1 MYDIIN
7 VLDNRTINKGV
18 VLSLNTNSTNKLI
31 EILELK
37 QIKFDKGEKAL
48 FRKYSYYQVVNAYK
62 NLFVQD
68 IEYIDTIRDNILQ
81 NKNIDFYRS
90 IFKIKPDIKTEQLY
104 EKICDKICEKY
115 GLKSNSLK
123 EKEENI
129 KQIQYHLHKYN
140 STTKYGDFV
149 RMYKFEHE
157 LRLMLLKYTL
167 IIEESMKNI
176 FISYL
181 NDNNAKADYLVN
193 MHNYNTSSIR
203 NKAFDT
209 MKLIIGKYDNTK
221 SKPIK
226 RKREQ
231 NLTVPYWII
240 INELAMN
247 QTYYAIAN
255 LREEDSRNIFIN
267 CTNFFT
273 NLNITKDKKG
283 KSDKIKEKEESQI
296 NTFKTILC
304 YLGEFRNMLAHNQP
318 IYCYNIDSFDITKRY
333 PFEYELPK
341 VNKNK
346 KSAAGNPIPKYK
358 QQINL
363 NAKLMQN
370 LSDYFG
376 EDNFNRNNY
385 TNLNLSK
392 IIYIIYK
399 ILKNIDRNTNFY
411 NELKSIFVKYNVL
424 LNEKHIE
431 IENPEAYI
439 DLLNEIKKL
448 DDFSFDSKDIISKIE
463 SKKAYKKIFND
474 KNSKFNA
481 IKNLIIKKSNRIKI
495 STIESKYK
503 PFLESKRY
511 TQFTGIDEKFFTKI
525 L

>member
-1 MYDIIN
+1 M
-7 VLDNRTINKGV
+7 
-18 VLSLNTNSTNKLI
+18 NTNSTNKLI
-31 EILELK
+31 EILERK
-37 QIKFDKGEKAL
+37 QIKFEKGEKAL

-62 NLFVQD
+62 SLFIQD
-68 IEYIDTIRDNILQ
+68 IEQIDIIRNNILQ
-81 NKNIDFYRS
+81 NKDIEFYRKS
-90 IFKIKPDIKTEQLY
+90 FKIKPEVKNEELY

-115 GLKSNSLK
+115 GLKANSLE

-129 KQIQYHLHKYN
+129 KHIQYHLHKYN
-140 STTKYGDFV
+140 NTTKYGDFV

-157 LRLMLLKYTL
+157 LRLMLLKYIL

-193 MHNYNTSSIR
+193 MNNYNTSSIK

-273 NLNITKDKKG
+273 QLNITKDKKG
-283 KSDKIKEKEESQI
+283 KTESVRKKEDSQI
-296 NTFKTILC
+296 NTFKTILY

-318 IYCYNIDSFDITKRY
+318 IYCYNVESFDITKRY

-341 VNKNK
+341 VKLNKRYPD
-346 KSAAGNPIPKYK
+346 GNVIPKFK
-358 QQINL
+358 QQISL
-363 NAKLMQN
+363 NATLMQN
-370 LSDYFG
+370 LADYFG
-376 EDNFNRNNY
+376 KDEFNKNNY

-399 ILKNIDRNTNFY
+399 ILKNIDKNTNFY
-411 NELKSIFVKYNVL
+411 QELKNIFVKYNIII
-424 LNEKHIE
+424 NEKSLD
-431 IENPEAYI
+431 IENVENYME
-439 DLLNEIKKL
+439 LLEIIKKFEKL
-448 DDFSFDSKDIISKIE
+448 DLNCEDIISKIE
-463 SKKAYKKIFND
+463 NNNAYKQELNGKFKGIREIRKKMMQKTNKINV
-474 KNSKFNA
+474 K
-481 IKNLIIKKSNRIKI
+481 IKQ
-495 STIESKYK
+495 SKYK
-503 PFLESKRY
+503 PFLMSKRY
-511 TQFTGIDEKFFTKI
+511 TQFTGIDEKFFNSV
-525 L
+525 LE

>member
-1 MYDIIN
+1 M
-7 VLDNRTINKGV
+7 
-18 VLSLNTNSTNKLI
+18 NTNSTNKLI
-31 EILELK
+31 ETLELK

-48 FRKYSYYQVVNAYK
+48 FKKYSYYQVVNAYK
-62 NLFVQD
+62 NLFVKD

-81 NKNIDFYRS
+81 NRNIDFYRK
-90 IFKIKPDIKTEQLY
+90 IFKIKPEVKTEQLY
-104 EKICDKICEKY
+104 EKICDRICEKY

-129 KQIQYHLHKYN
+129 KQIKYHLHKYVD
-140 STTKYGDFV
+140 TTKYGDFV
-149 RMYKFEHE
+149 RIYKFEHE

-181 NDNNAKADYLVN
+181 NDSNAKADYLVN
-193 MHNYNTSSIR
+193 MYNYNTSSIK

-209 MKLIIGKYDNTK
+209 MKLIIDKYDNAK

-231 NLTVPYWII
+231 NLTVPYWIL

-255 LREEDSRNIFIN
+255 LKEEDSRNIFVK

-273 NLNITKDKKG
+273 QLNITNDIKG
-283 KSDKIKEKEESQI
+283 KSEKVKEKEKSQI
-296 NTFKTILC
+296 DTFKTILC

-318 IYCYNIDSFDITKRY
+318 IYCYNIESFDITKRH
-333 PFEYELPK
+333 PFVYELPK
-341 VNKNK
+341 INKNK
-346 KSAAGNPIPKYK
+346 TTSDGTFITKYK
-358 QQINL
+358 QQISL

-376 EDNFNRNNY
+376 EDEFNRKNY

-411 NELKSIFVKYNVL
+411 NELRAIFVKYNII
-424 LNEKHIE
+424 LNEKKIE
-431 IENPEAYI
+431 IENSESCMELLEEI
-439 DLLNEIKKL
+439 EHLKHFDLECQE
-448 DDFSFDSKDIISKIE
+448 IISKIE
-463 SKKAYKKIFND
+463 NKNAYKKVFYE
-474 KNSKFNA
+474 KNSQL
-481 IKNLIIKKSNRIKI
+481 KNIQSSIVKKANKIKI
-495 STIESKYK
+495 VTKESKYK

-511 TQFTGIDEKFFTKI
+511 TQFTGIDEKFFI
-525 L
+525 NII

>member
-1 MYDIIN
+1 M
-7 VLDNRTINKGV
+7 
-18 VLSLNTNSTNKLI
+18 NTNSTNKLI
-31 EILELK
+31 EILERK
-37 QIKFDKGEKAL
+37 QIKFEKGEKSL
-48 FRKYSYYQVVNAYK
+48 FKKYSYYQVINAYK
-62 NLFVQD
+62 NLFVKD
-68 IEYIDTIRDNILQ
+68 IEYIDAIRNNILE
-81 NKNIDFYRS
+81 NKNIEFYRNV
-90 IFKIKPDIKTEQLY
+90 FKIKPEVKNENLY
-104 EKICDKICEKY
+104 ENICDKICEKY
-115 GLKSNSLK
+115 GLKAMSLK

-129 KQIQYHLHKYN
+129 KHIKYHLHKY
-140 STTKYGDFV
+140 STTTKYGDFV

-181 NDNNAKADYLVN
+181 NDKNEKADYLVN
-193 MHNYNTSSIR
+193 MNNYNTSSIR

-209 MKLIIGKYDNTK
+209 MSLIISKYDNTK

-231 NLTVPYWII
+231 NITVPYWII

-255 LREEDSRNIFIN
+255 LKEEDSKKIFLN

-273 NLNITKDKKG
+273 KLNITDDKKG
-283 KSDKIKEKEESQI
+283 KSESTLRKEESQI

-318 IYCYNIDSFDITKRY
+318 IYCYNIDSFDLTEKY

-341 VNKNK
+341 INMNKRYGDG
-346 KSAAGNPIPKYK
+346 SLIPKYK
-358 QQINL
+358 QQTKL

-376 EDNFNRNNY
+376 EDNFNKNNY

-399 ILKNIDRNTNFY
+399 ILKNIDKNTKFY
-411 NELKSIFVKYNVL
+411 EELKSIFIKYNII
-424 LNEKHIE
+424 LNEKKNV
-431 IENPEAYI
+431 IENMDDCIKLLKEI
-439 DLLNEIKKL
+439 KILEEFDLESKNIINRIENKQSYKKILNSKEKKFREIKK
-448 DDFSFDSKDIISKIE
+448 
-463 SKKAYKKIFND
+463 
-474 KNSKFNA
+474 
-481 IKNLIIKKSNRIKI
+481 IIKQQSQKIKI
-495 STIESKYK
+495 ITKESKYK
-503 PFLESKRY
+503 PFLESRRY
-511 TQFTGIDEKFFTKI
+511 TQFTGIDEKFFTNI

>member
-1 MYDIIN
+1 MI
-7 VLDNRTINKGV
+7 V
-18 VLSLNTNSTNKLI
+18 
-31 EILELK
+31 
-37 QIKFDKGEKAL
+37 AL
-48 FRKYSYYQVVNAYK
+48 YS
-62 NLFVQD
+62 
-68 IEYIDTIRDNILQ
+68 
-81 NKNIDFYRS
+81 
-90 IFKIKPDIKTEQLY
+90 
-104 EKICDKICEKY
+104 
-115 GLKSNSLK
+115 
-123 EKEENI
+123 
-129 KQIQYHLHKYN
+129 
-140 STTKYGDFV
+140 
-149 RMYKFEHE
+149 
-157 LRLMLLKYTL
+157 
-167 IIEESMKNI
+167 
-176 FISYL
+176 
-181 NDNNAKADYLVN
+181 
-193 MHNYNTSSIR
+193 SSIL
-203 NKAFDT
+203 FS
-209 MKLIIGKYDNTK
+209 KL
-221 SKPIK
+221 S
-226 RKREQ
+226 
-231 NLTVPYWII
+231 
-240 INELAMN
+240 
-247 QTYYAIAN
+247 
-255 LREEDSRNIFIN
+255 
-267 CTNFFT
+267 NFFT
-273 NLNITKDKKG
+273 NLNITKEKKG

-431 IENPEAYI
+431 IEKPEAYI

-448 DDFSFDSKDIISKIE
+448 DNFSFDSKDIISKIE

-474 KNSKFNA
+474 KNRQFNA
-481 IKNLIIKKSNRIKI
+481 IKNLITKKSNRIKI

-511 TQFTGIDEKFFTKI
+511 TQFTGIDENFFTNI

>member
-1 MYDIIN
+1 M
-7 VLDNRTINKGV
+7 
-18 VLSLNTNSTNKLI
+18 NTNSTNKLI
-31 EILELK
+31 ETLELK

-62 NLFVQD
+62 NLFVKD
-68 IEYIDTIRDNILQ
+68 IEYIDTIRNNILQ
-81 NKNIDFYRS
+81 SINIDFYRN
-90 IFKIKPDIKTEQLY
+90 IFKIKPDVKTEQLY

-115 GLKSNSLK
+115 GLKASSLS

-129 KQIQYHLHKYN
+129 RHIKYHLHKYSN
-140 STTKYGDFV
+140 TTKYGDFV

-157 LRLMLLKYTL
+157 LRLILLKYIL

-193 MHNYNTSSIR
+193 MYNYNTSSIK
-203 NKAFDT
+203 NKAFNT
-209 MKLIIGKYDNTK
+209 MKLIIDKYDNTK

-255 LREEDSRNIFIN
+255 LKEEVSRDIFLK

-273 NLNITKDKKG
+273 QLNITKDKKG
-283 KSDKIKEKEESQI
+283 KSEKIRNKEESQI
-296 NTFKTILC
+296 NTFKAILC

-318 IYCYNIDSFDITKRY
+318 IYCYNIDSFDITRVH

-341 VNKNK
+341 VDKNK
-346 KSAAGNPIPKYK
+346 KTVGETPITKHQ

-363 NAKLMQN
+363 NAKLMRN

-376 EDNFNRNNY
+376 TDNFNKSNY
-385 TNLNLSK
+385 ANFNLSK

-399 ILKNIDRNTNFY
+399 ILKNIDKNTNFY
-411 NELKSIFVKYNVL
+411 NELKATFVKYNVI
-424 LNEKHIE
+424 LNEKKIE
-431 IENPEAYI
+431 IENAEGCI
-439 DLLNEIKKL
+439 QLLEQIEQLKQFDLEC
-448 DDFSFDSKDIISKIE
+448 KDIISKIE
-463 SKKAYKKIFND
+463 NKKSYKRILNE
-474 KNSKFNA
+474 KNSQLKI
-481 IKNLIIKKSNRIKI
+481 IKNSIIQKANKIKVVI
-495 STIESKYK
+495 KESKYK

-511 TQFTGIDEKFFTKI
+511 TQFTGIDEKFFI
-525 L
+525 NII

>member
-1 MYDIIN
+1 M
-7 VLDNRTINKGV
+7 
-18 VLSLNTNSTNKLI
+18 NTNSTNKLI

-37 QIKFDKGEKAL
+37 QIKFDKGEKSL
-48 FRKYSYYQVVNAYK
+48 FRKYSYYKVINAYK
-62 NLFVQD
+62 NLFVKD
-68 IEYIDTIRDNILQ
+68 IEYIDTIRSNILQ
-81 NKNIDFYRS
+81 NKNIEFYKNV
-90 IFKIKPDIKTEQLY
+90 FKIKPEIKTEELY

-115 GLKSNSLK
+115 GLKSNSLQ

-129 KQIQYHLHKYN
+129 RQIQYHLHKYN

-176 FISYL
+176 FIAYL
-181 NDNNAKADYLVN
+181 NDHNAKADYLVN
-193 MHNYNTSSIR
+193 MHNYNTSSIK

-231 NLTVPYWII
+231 NITVPYWII

-255 LREEDSRNIFIN
+255 LQEDDSRNIFLN

-273 NLNITKDKKG
+273 KLNLTNEKKG
-283 KSDKIKEKEESQI
+283 KSEAIRKKEEAQI

-318 IYCYNIDSFDITKRY
+318 IYCYNIESFDINKRY
-333 PFEYELPK
+333 PLEYELPK
-341 VNKNK
+341 TNKNK
-346 KSAAGNPIPKYK
+346 KYSDGNFIPKYK
-358 QQINL
+358 QQISL
-363 NAKLMQN
+363 NAKLMRN

-376 EDNFNRNNY
+376 EDSFNKNNY

-399 ILKNIDRNTNFY
+399 ILINIDKNTDFY
-411 NELKSIFVKYNVL
+411 NELKNIFVKYNII
-424 LNEKHIE
+424 LNEKKFE
-431 IENPEAYI
+431 IENVEECI
-439 DLLNEIKKL
+439 NLLEEIKKIEE
-448 DDFSFDSKDIISKIE
+448 FDLEYKDIISKIE
-463 SKKAYKKIFND
+463 AKKAYKNFLHGKDNQLKD
-474 KNSKFNA
+474 
-481 IKNLIIKKSNRIKI
+481 IKKTILQRSKKVKI
-495 STIESKYK
+495 VTKESKYK

-511 TQFTGIDEKFFTKI
+511 TMFTGIDEKFFKNI

>member
-1 MYDIIN
+1 M
-7 VLDNRTINKGV
+7 
-18 VLSLNTNSTNKLI
+18 NTNSTNKLI
-31 EILELK
+31 EILERK
-37 QIKFDKGEKAL
+37 QIKFEKGEKSL
-48 FRKYSYYQVVNAYK
+48 FKKYSYYQVINAYK
-62 NLFVQD
+62 NLFVKD
-68 IEYIDTIRDNILQ
+68 IEYIDTIRNNILE
-81 NKNIDFYRS
+81 NKNIEFYRTV
-90 IFKIKPDIKTEQLY
+90 FKIKPEVKNENLY
-104 EKICDKICEKY
+104 ENICDRICEKY
-115 GLKSNSLK
+115 GLKAISLK
-123 EKEENI
+123 EKEDNI
-129 KQIQYHLHKYN
+129 KHIKYHLHKYS

-181 NDNNAKADYLVN
+181 NDKNEKADYLVN
-193 MHNYNTSSIR
+193 MNNYNTSSIR

-209 MKLIIGKYDNTK
+209 MSLIISKYDNTK

-231 NLTVPYWII
+231 NITVPYWII

-255 LREEDSRNIFIN
+255 LKEEDSKKIFLN

-273 NLNITKDKKG
+273 KLNITDDKKG
-283 KSDKIKEKEESQI
+283 KSESTLRKEESQI

-318 IYCYNIDSFDITKRY
+318 IYCYNIDSFDLTEKY

-341 VNKNK
+341 ININK
-346 KSAAGNPIPKYK
+346 KYGDGSVIPKYK
-358 QQINL
+358 QQIKL

-376 EDNFNRNNY
+376 EDSFNKNNY

-399 ILKNIDRNTNFY
+399 ILKNIDKNTKFY
-411 NELKSIFVKYNVL
+411 EELKSIFIKYNII
-424 LNEKHIE
+424 LNEKKE
-431 IENPEAYI
+431 IINNMDDCI
-439 DLLNEIKKL
+439 KLLHEIKKL
-448 DDFSFDSKDIISKIE
+448 EEFDLENRNIIDRIE
-463 SKKAYKKIFND
+463 NNQPYKKIL
-474 KNSKFNA
+474 NSKEKQFRE
-481 IKNLIIKKSNRIKI
+481 IKKSIKQQSKKIKI
-495 STIESKYK
+495 ITRESKYK

-511 TQFTGIDEKFFTKI
+511 TQFTGIDEKFFTNI